1 MAVSSKSPDPVR
13 VGESVASVRGVSH
26 VYGATRALDA
36 LDVEI
41 PAGCMVGLIGPDG
54 VGKST
59 LMGLIAGSKRIQTG
73 EVRVLGGDMNDSAH
87 REAVCPRIAYMPQ
100 GLGKN
105 LYFELSVF
113 ENIDFFARLFGVSDA
128 ERGPRIK
135 ALLDATGLGPFP
147 DRPAGKLSGGMKQ
160 KVGLCGALIHD
171 PDLLILDEPTTGVDP
186 LSRQQF
192 WSLIDH
198 IREQRPG
205 MSVLVS
211 TAYMDEAQRFDWTIA
226 MDAGR
231 VIATGTPA
239 QLMERTGT
247 NNLEEAFVALLPGA
261 EEGGRRALVIPPRV
275 DPGGEP
281 AIQAT
286 DLTKRFGKFTA
297 VNRVSFTIGR
307 GEIFGFLGSNG
318 CGKSTTM
325 KMLTGLL
332 PATEGEAKLF
342 GEPVDANDL
351 ATRNRVGY
359 MSQAFSLYGELTVRQ
374 NLDLHAKIFNLPR
387 DRASARIAE
396 LAERFGLQAHLDA
409 PSEALPLGLKQRLSL
424 AVAVLHEPDMLLLDE
439 PTSGVDPVARDEFWE
454 LLVDLSRRQGVTIF
468 VSTHFMNEALRCDR
482 ISLMH
487 AGTVLACDTP
497 ARLMAERDTDDLET
511 AFIAFIADA
520 EAARQQQAGTPPPPP
535 GDAKRGGR
543 EAVTAPVTPGAS
555 SSETLAHPTRS
566 GFSLGRML
574 AYSRREA
581 QEIERDRVRLLFA
594 FLGSALMM
602 LAFGFGITTDVEN
615 IRFAYLDLDQSP
627 ASRSY
632 LAAFEGSRYFV
643 RHAPAQTPEELQ
655 LRLKSHEIEVALE
668 VQPDFGRNL
677 GKGDVGEITA
687 WLDGAPTN
695 RAESLRQ
702 YLVGVHNVFLKEVL
716 RSSPGVFP
724 SRAAVDIE
732 TRFAYNPTF
741 ESVYAIVPSVPAI
754 LLILIPA
761 ILMAVSI
768 VREKELGSIIN
779 FYVTPTRRLEFLLG
793 KQLPYIVIGMINFA
807 VLLMIA
813 VVVFG
818 VPLKGSGWMLT
829 ICTLLYVTA
838 TTAVGMLVSTFTSSQ
853 VAAVFITA
861 ILTILPTTQF
871 SGLLQPVSTLE
882 GSARAFGTLWP
893 TTYYMHA
900 SVGAFTKGLGAD
912 GLLRDALALAAF
924 IPVLIGLSVAGL
936 PRQEK

>member
-1 MAVSSKSPDPVR
+1 
-13 VGESVASVRGVSH
+13 
-26 VYGATRALDA
+26 
-36 LDVEI
+36 
-41 PAGCMVGLIGPDG
+41 MVGLIGPDG

-73 EVRVLGGDMNDSAH
+73 GVRVLGGDMNDAEH

-128 ERGPRIK
+128 EREPRIK
-135 ALLDATGLGPFP
+135 ALLNATGLGPFP

-192 WSLIDH
+192 WNLIDN

-239 QLMERTGT
+239 QLMERTRT
-247 NNLEEAFVALLPGA
+247 TNLEEAFVALLPGA
-261 EEGGRRALVIPPRV
+261 EPGGRRALVIPPRV
-275 DPGGEP
+275 DPGGGP
-281 AIQAT
+281 AIEAT
-286 DLTKRFGKFTA
+286 GLTKRFGGFTA
-297 VNRVSFTIGR
+297 VNCVSFSIGR

-374 NLDLHAKIFNLPR
+374 NLDLHARIFDLRR
-387 DRASARIAE
+387 DRAGARIEE
-396 LAERFGLQAHLDA
+396 LVDRFGLRAHLDA
-409 PSEALPLGLKQRLSL
+409 PSEELPLGLKQRLSL

-497 ARLMAERDTDDLET
+497 ARLMAARQTDDLET
-511 AFIAFIADA
+511 AFIGFIADA
-520 EAARQQQAGTPPPPP
+520 EAARQEQAGAKSPAPQVTKQN
-535 GDAKRGGR
+535 GKLDA
-543 EAVTAPVTPGAS
+543 TATAS
-555 SSETLAHPTRS
+555 PDVSFTNALGHPATSRL
-566 GFSLGRML
+566 SLGRTL

-581 QEIERDRVRLLFA
+581 QEIERDPIRLLFA

-615 IRFAYLDLDQSP
+615 IRFAYLDLDESP
-627 ASRSY
+627 ESRAY

-643 RHAPAQTPEELQ
+643 RHSPAQTQEELQ

-668 VQPDFGRNL
+668 VEPNFGRNL
-677 GKGDVGEITA
+677 GKGSVGEITA
-687 WLDGAPTN
+687 WVDGAPTN

-716 RSSPGVFP
+716 RSSPGVYP
-724 SRAAVDIE
+724 SKAAVDIE

-761 ILMAVSI
+761 ILMAVSV

-779 FYVTPTRRLEFLLG
+779 FYVTPTRRLEFLVG
-793 KQLPYIVIGMINFA
+793 KQLPYIVIGMINYA
-807 VLLMIA
+807 VLLLMA
-813 VVVFG
+813 VIVFG

-829 ICTLLYVTA
+829 LCTLLYVTA
-838 TTAVGMLVSTFTSSQ
+838 TTALGMLVATFTSSQ

-871 SGLLQPVSTLE
+871 SGLLQPVSTLD
-882 GSARAFGTLWP
+882 GGARIFGTLWP

-900 SVGAFTKGLGAD
+900 SVGAFTKGLGPD
-912 GLLRDALALAAF
+912 GLLTDALALAAF
-924 IPVLIGLSVAGL
+924 IPVLIGLSVVGL

>member
-1 MAVSSKSPDPVR
+1 MVASSRSADPIHG
-13 VGESVASVRGVSH
+13 GESVVSIRGVSH
-26 VYGATRALDA
+26 VYGAARALDG
-36 LDVEI
+36 LDVDV
-41 PAGCMVGLIGPDG
+41 PVGRMVGLIGPDG

-59 LMGLIAGSKRIQTG
+59 LMGLIAGSKRIQRG
-73 EVRVLGGDMNDSAH
+73 EVRVLGGDMNNAKH

-128 ERGPRIK
+128 EREPRIK
-135 ALLDATGLGPFP
+135 SLLNATGLGPFP

-192 WSLIDH
+192 WNLIDN
-198 IREQRPG
+198 IREERPG

-226 MDAGR
+226 MNAGR

-239 QLMERTGT
+239 QLMKRTGT
-247 NNLEEAFVALLPGA
+247 KNLEEAFVSLLPGA
-261 EEGGRRALVIPPRV
+261 EEAGRHGLVIPPRV
-275 DPGGEP
+275 DPGGKA
-281 AIQAT
+281 AIEAT
-286 DLTKRFGKFTA
+286 DLTKRFGSFTA

-332 PATEGEAKLF
+332 PPTEGEAKLF

-351 ATRNRVGY
+351 GTRNRVGY
-359 MSQAFSLYGELTVRQ
+359 MSQAFSLYGELSVLQ
-374 NLDLHAKIFNLPR
+374 NLDLHARIFNLPR
-387 DRASARIAE
+387 DRAHARIDD
-396 LAERFGLQAHLDA
+396 LVDHFGLREHLNA
-409 PSEALPLGLKQRLSL
+409 PSEELPLGLKQRLSL

-454 LLVDLSRRQGVTIF
+454 LLIDLSRRQGVTIF

-497 ARLMAERDTDDLET
+497 ALLMAARGTDDLES
-511 AFIAFIADA
+511 AFIGFIADA
-520 EAARQQQAGTPPPPP
+520 EAARQAKEAAPLPARGAGSESGTATATPI
-535 GDAKRGGR
+535 
-543 EAVTAPVTPGAS
+543 AS
-555 SSETLAHPTRS
+555 STTAHADPM
-566 GFSLGRML
+566 GPGLSLGRML

-581 QEIERDRVRLLFA
+581 QEIERDPVRLLFA

-627 ASRSY
+627 ESRSY
-632 LAAFEGSRYFV
+632 LSAFEGSRYFV
-643 RHAPAQTPEELQ
+643 RHAPAQTQEQLQ

-668 VQPDFGRNL
+668 VEPNFGRNL

-687 WLDGAPTN
+687 WVDGAPTN

-702 YLVGVHNVFLKEVL
+702 YLIGVHNTFLNEVL

-724 SRAAVDIE
+724 RQPALDIE

-761 ILMAVSI
+761 ILMAVSV

-779 FYVTPTRRLEFLLG
+779 FYVTPTRRLEFLVG
-793 KQLPYIVIGMINFA
+793 KQLPYIVIGMINYA
-807 VLLMIA
+807 VLLLIA
-813 VVVFG
+813 VVVFR

-829 ICTLLYVTA
+829 LCTLLYVTA
-838 TTAVGMLVSTFTSSQ
+838 TTGVGMLVSTFTSSQ

-871 SGLLQPVSTLE
+871 SGLLQPVSTLD
-882 GSARAFGTLWP
+882 GSARVFGTLWP

-900 SVGAFTKGLGAD
+900 SVGAFTKGLGAN
-912 GLLRDALALAAF
+912 GLLVDALALAAF
-924 IPVLIGLSVAGL
+924 IPVLIGLSVAGV
-936 PRQEK
+936 PRQES

>member
-1 MAVSSKSPDPVR
+1 MTSSSRSDGPNPA
-13 VGESVASVRGVSH
+13 GESVVSVRGVSH
-26 VYGATRALDA
+26 VYGAARALDC
-36 LDVEI
+36 LDVDV

-59 LMGLIAGSKRIQTG
+59 LLGLIAGSKRIQTG
-73 EVRVLGGDMNDSAH
+73 VVRVLGGDMNEAEH
-87 REAVCPRIAYMPQ
+87 REGVCPRIAYMPQ

-128 ERGPRIK
+128 EREPRIK
-135 ALLDATGLGPFP
+135 ALLEATGLGPFP

-192 WSLIDH
+192 WTLIDN

-231 VIATGTPA
+231 VFATGTPA
-239 QLMERTGT
+239 QLMERTGA
-247 NNLEEAFVALLPGA
+247 NNLEEAFVSLLPGA
-261 EEGGRRALVIPPRV
+261 PAGGRRALVIPPRV

-286 DLTKRFGKFTA
+286 DLTKRFGTFVA
-297 VNRVSFTIGR
+297 VDRVSFTIGR

-332 PATEGEAKLF
+332 PASEGEAKLF

-359 MSQAFSLYGELTVRQ
+359 MSQAFSLYGELSVRQ
-374 NLDLHAKIFNLPR
+374 NLDLHAKIFDLPR
-387 DRASARIAE
+387 DRAHARINE
-396 LAERFGLQAHLDA
+396 LVDRFGLRAHLNS
-409 PSEALPLGLKQRLSL
+409 PSEELPLGLKQRLSL
-424 AVAVLHEPDMLLLDE
+424 AVAVLHEPDTLLLDE

-454 LLVDLSRRQGVTIF
+454 LLIDLSRRQGVTIF
-468 VSTHFMNEALRCDR
+468 VSTHFMNEAMRCDR

-497 ARLMAERDTDDLET
+497 ARLMAERGKDDLES
-511 AFIAFIADA
+511 AFIVFIADA
-520 EAARQQQAGTPPPPP
+520 EAARKKDAGP
-535 GDAKRGGR
+535 
-543 EAVTAPVTPGAS
+543 AVPAAGATKESGKVVGSAATAPNVPLTNDRAQPKG
-555 SSETLAHPTRS
+555 S
-566 GFSLGRML
+566 GLSLGRTL
-574 AYSRREA
+574 AYARREA
-581 QEIERDRVRLLFA
+581 QEIERDPVRLLFA

-615 IRFAYLDLDQSP
+615 IRFAYLDLDQTPS
-627 ASRSY
+627 SRAY
-632 LAAFEGSRYFV
+632 LATFEGSRYFV
-643 RHAPAQTPEELQ
+643 RHSPAKTEEELQ
-655 LRLKSHEIEVALE
+655 LRLKSHEIELALE
-668 VQPDFGRNL
+668 VEPTFGRNL
-677 GKGDVGEITA
+677 GKGDIGEITA
-687 WLDGAPTN
+687 WVDGAPTN

-702 YLVGVHNVFLKEVL
+702 YLLGAHQSFLEEYV

-732 TRFAYNPTF
+732 TRFVYNPTF

-779 FYVTPTRRLEFLLG
+779 FYVTPTRRLEFLVG
-793 KQLPYIVIGMINFA
+793 KQLPYIVIGMINYA
-807 VLLMIA
+807 VLLLMA
-813 VVVFG
+813 AVVFG

-829 ICTLLYVTA
+829 VCTVLYVMA
-838 TTAVGMLVSTFTSSQ
+838 TTALGMLIATFTSSQ
-853 VAAVFITA
+853 VAAVFITT

-871 SGLLQPVSTLE
+871 SGLLQPVSTLD
-882 GSARAFGTLWP
+882 GGARVLGTLWP

-900 SVGAFTKGLGAD
+900 SVGAFTKGLAAR
-912 GLLRDALALAAF
+912 GLLTDALALAAF
-924 IPVLIGLSVAGL
+924 IPILIGLSVAGL

>member
-1 MAVSSKSPDPVR
+1 
-13 VGESVASVRGVSH
+13 
-26 VYGATRALDA
+26 
-36 LDVEI
+36 
-41 PAGCMVGLIGPDG
+41 
-54 VGKST
+54 
-59 LMGLIAGSKRIQTG
+59 
-73 EVRVLGGDMNDSAH
+73 
-87 REAVCPRIAYMPQ
+87 
-100 GLGKN
+100 
-105 LYFELSVF
+105 
-113 ENIDFFARLFGVSDA
+113 
-128 ERGPRIK
+128 
-135 ALLDATGLGPFP
+135 
-147 DRPAGKLSGGMKQ
+147 
-160 KVGLCGALIHD
+160 
-171 PDLLILDEPTTGVDP
+171 
-186 LSRQQF
+186 
-192 WSLIDH
+192 
-198 IREQRPG
+198 
-205 MSVLVS
+205 
-211 TAYMDEAQRFDWTIA
+211 
-226 MDAGR
+226 
-231 VIATGTPA
+231 
-239 QLMERTGT
+239 MERTGT
-247 NNLEEAFVALLPGA
+247 KSLEEAFVSLLPGA
-261 EEGGRRALVIPPRV
+261 EEGKRHVLEIPPRV
-275 DPGGEP
+275 DPGGKP

-286 DLTKRFGKFTA
+286 DLTKRFGSFTA

-332 PATEGEAKLF
+332 PPTEGEAKLF

-359 MSQAFSLYGELTVRQ
+359 MSQAFSLYGELSVRQ
-374 NLDLHAKIFNLPR
+374 NLDLHARIFDIPR
-387 DRASARIAE
+387 DRAHARIDE
-396 LAERFGLQAHLDA
+396 LVDRFGLREHLHA
-409 PSEALPLGLKQRLSL
+409 LSEALPLGLKQRLSL

-497 ARLMAERDTDDLET
+497 ALLMAARGTDDLET
-511 AFIAFIADA
+511 AFIGFIADA
-520 EAARQQQAGTPPPPP
+520 EAARQEKAAAQPPPR
-535 GDAKRGGR
+535 GDSK
-543 EAVTAPVTPGAS
+543 ESVTAAAPSIKS
-555 SSETLAHPTRS
+555 SSKAHTDPMGS
-566 GFSLGRML
+566 GLSLGRLL

-581 QEIERDRVRLLFA
+581 QEIERDPVRLLFA

-602 LAFGFGITTDVEN
+602 IAFGFGITTDVEN
-615 IRFAYLDLDQSP
+615 IRFAFLDLDQSP
-627 ASRSY
+627 ESRSY
-632 LAAFEGSRYFV
+632 LSAFEGSRYFV
-643 RHAPAQTPEELQ
+643 RHAPAQTQEELL

-668 VQPDFGRNL
+668 VEPNFGRKL

-687 WLDGAPTN
+687 WVDGAPTN

-702 YLVGVHNVFLKEVL
+702 YLIGVHNTFLKEVL

-724 SRAAVDIE
+724 SQPAVAIE

-761 ILMAVSI
+761 ILMAVSV

-779 FYVTPTRRLEFLLG
+779 FYVTPTRRLEFLVG
-793 KQLPYIVIGMINFA
+793 KQLPYIVIGMINYV

-813 VVVFG
+813 VLVFR
-818 VPLKGSGWMLT
+818 VPLEGSGWMLT

-838 TTAVGMLVSTFTSSQ
+838 TTGVGMLVSTFTSSQ

-871 SGLLQPVSTLE
+871 SGLLQPVSTLD
-882 GSARAFGTLWP
+882 GSARVFGTIWP

-900 SVGAFTKGLGAD
+900 SVGAFTKGLGAS
-912 GLLRDALALAAF
+912 GLLVDALALAAF